1 MRLHPISRLLAP
13 LVLLICFSAHLWAAD
28 DPHVEVHTASGAV
41 HQFQVELA
49 LDNASRQRGLMF
61 RRELAPD
68 RGMLF
73 VFPDVQHRSF
83 WMKNTFIPLDIIFI
97 KKNGQ
102 IANIVANAEPET
114 LKGRHSKGRAMAVL
128 EIPGGRAAELGIAA
142 GDTVRHPL
150 LGNAG
155 AN

>member
-1 MRLHPISRLLAP
+1 MRLQPFIRSLAP
-13 LVLLICFSAHLWAAD
+13 VVLFVCFFLPAYAAD
-28 DPHVEVHTASGAV
+28 DTVVEVHTAGGDV

-61 RRELAPD
+61 RRDLAPD

-73 VFPDVQHRSF
+73 VFPDVRHLSF

-114 LKGRHSKGRAMAVL
+114 LTGRHSKGRAVAVL
-128 EIPGGRAAELGIAA
+128 EIPGGRSAELGIAA
-142 GDTVRHPL
+142 GDIVRHSL
-150 LGNAG
+150 LGNAEPD
-155 AN
+155 